1 MITCNLKGGLG
12 NQLFQIFTLISHS
25 IRNSKSFILPY
36 SEYIPG
42 HDTKRTTYW
51 DTFLIHLKNY
61 TTGNG
66 KFDNITHVNELLLL
80 KHPIYKEKSFNY
92 NPIENNIDNMLF
104 DGYFQSYKYFDEYK
118 YKLFMLIDLKY
129 NKVKIRSE
137 YFNYLDTHK
146 LASMHF
152 RIGDYKNIQQFHP
165 VLPEKY
171 YDNALLEIP
180 DDYKVIVFCEE
191 QDKDNV
197 NQLIDNLSSKHNHN
211 FVIIDHSIPDWKQ
224 LLIMSMCNINVIAN
238 STFSWWGAYFNEND
252 DKKIIYPSVWFGN
265 EIKNNT
271 DDLFLPDWVKI
282 DTY

>member
-25 IRNSKSFILPY
+25 IRNSKSFIFPY

-180 DDYKVIVFCEE
+180 DDYKLIVFCEE

>member
-12 NQLFQIFTLISHS
+12 NQLFQIFTLIAHS
-25 IRNSKSFILPY
+25 IRNSKSFIFPY
-36 SEYIPG
+36 SEYITG
-42 HDTKRTTYW
+42 HDTQRPTYW
-51 DTFLIHLKNY
+51 NSFLTHLKNY

-66 KFDNITHVNELLLL
+66 KFDDITHVNELLLL
-80 KHPIYKEKSFNY
+80 KHPVYKEKSFNY
-92 NPIENNIDNMLF
+92 IPIENNIDNMLF

-118 YKLFMLIDLKY
+118 DKLFMLIDLKY

-137 YFNYLDTHK
+137 FFKYLNTHK

-152 RIGDYKNIQQFHP
+152 RIGDYKNIQHLHP

-171 YDNALLEIP
+171 YNNALLEIP

-191 QDKDNV
+191 QDQDNV
-197 NQLIDNLSSKHNHN
+197 NHMIDTLRSKHNHN

-224 LLIMSMCNINVIAN
+224 MLIMSMCNINVIAN

-252 DKKIIYPSVWFGN
+252 DKKVIYPSVWFGN
-265 EIKNNT
+265 ELKNNT
-271 DDLFLPDWVKI
+271 DDLFLPDWIKI
-282 DTY
+282 DA